1 MSMSSTMSTR
11 RRAPQQP
18 RGELRLAQLLQA
30 AASLL
35 SEVGYDAATMTGIAS
50 RAQASIG
57 TLYQYFPNKP
67 AIVLALRNQYRAEME
82 ERWAILDE
90 KTREMSVKQVAHL
103 LVEIMVRFVEERPAY
118 FPILDAPIKFKRNQE
133 AKIRLRRRIA
143 KVFRSKQPSLS
154 KAFAYRIANVS
165 VQIIKSMFNLYA
177 EANSDEREELV
188 KEYKLVLAAY
198 LEARLAR

>member
-1 MSMSSTMSTR
+1 MSTP
-11 RRAPQQP
+11 RRAPQQQ
-18 RGELRLAQLLQA
+18 RGELRLTQLLQA

-35 SEVGYDAATMTGIAS
+35 AEVGYDAATMTEIAS
-50 RAQASIG
+50 RAHASIG

-82 ERWAILDE
+82 ERWANLDE
-90 KTREMSVKQVAHL
+90 RTEEMSVKQVAHL

-133 AKIRLRRRIA
+133 ARNRLRQRVA
-143 KVFRSKQPSLS
+143 KVFRSKRPSLS
-154 KAFAYRIANVS
+154 KELAFRIANVS
-165 VQIIKSMFNLYA
+165 VQIIKSMFKLYA
-177 EANSDEREELV
+177 EANSAERDELV

-198 LEARLAR
+198 LESRLTR

>member
-57 TLYQYFPNKP
+57 TLYQSAGQFSM
-67 AIVLALRNQYRAEME
+67 R
-82 ERWAILDE
+82 
-90 KTREMSVKQVAHL
+90 
-103 LVEIMVRFVEERPAY
+103 RPG
-118 FPILDAPIKFKRNQE
+118 RC
-133 AKIRLRRRIA
+133 
-143 KVFRSKQPSLS
+143 PSS
-154 KAFAYRIANVS
+154 R
-165 VQIIKSMFNLYA
+165 
-177 EANSDEREELV
+177 
-188 KEYKLVLAAY
+188 
-198 LEARLAR
+198 